1 MKANAIRLALVAGLT
16 LGSAAALAQ
25 ATEGPWMMRIRAVN
39 IKPIEK
45 SDAIPALGLP
55 SDDIYVEDRWIP
67 EVDFTYFF
75 TKNIAAELILT
86 YPQQLDVKSKAA
98 GKLGKFDALP
108 PTLTLQYHF
117 APEGTF
123 RPYVGAGINYTR
135 ISSVNLGVVDN
146 LTGGKT
152 TLSDNSVGAALQIG
166 FDYKIGNNSYINVDL
181 KKVFIEADVKVN
193 GAKVSKVTLDP
204 LLVGIGWGF
213 RF

>member
-1 MKANAIRLALVAGLT
+1 MKANAIRLALAAALT

-25 ATEGPWMMRIRAVN
+25 ATEGPWMMRIRAVD

-55 SDDIYVEDRWIP
+55 SDDIFVEDRWIP

-86 YPQQLDVKSKAA
+86 YPQQMDVKSKAA

-135 ISSVNLGVVDN
+135 ISSVNLGVVQSP
-146 LTGGKT
+146 TGGKT

-181 KKVFIEADVKVN
+181 AVRN
-193 GAKVSKVTLDP
+193 
-204 LLVGIGWGF
+204 
-213 RF
+213 

>member
-1 MKANAIRLALVAGLT
+1 MKANAIRLALAAALT

-25 ATEGPWMMRIRAVN
+25 ATEGPWMMRIRAVD

-55 SDDIYVEDRWIP
+55 SDDIFVEDRWIP

-86 YPQQLDVKSKAA
+86 YPQQMDVKSKAA

-135 ISSVNLGVVDN
+135 ISSVNLGVVDS

>member
-1 MKANAIRLALVAGLT
+1 MKANAIRLALAAGLT

-25 ATEGPWMMRIRAVN
+25 ATEGPWMMRIRAVD

-55 SDDIYVEDRWIP
+55 SDDIFVEDRWIP

-86 YPQQLDVKSKAA
+86 YPQQMDVKSKAA

-135 ISSVNLGVVDN
+135 ISSVNLGVVDS